1 VEYVD
6 IPPKS
11 RGKKARKILAV
22 LIVLILGTVGIY
34 ALIGPQFTSRLTDL
48 SDTRIEAGKQTE
60 KPTKLAKDSD
70 EDGLKDWEEIF
81 YKTDPQKSDT
91 DGDGTPDGEEIAKN
105 RDPLK
110 AGPGDKLAEPE
121 KIDSAGSE
129 AETAPA
135 AELLQEAAQKNV
147 NLTDYFVQKFL
158 GSGGLDG
165 LQTLLKPGADQKFS
179 DEFVSYIQKLSPY
192 EPFSEKSIPDS
203 EIIINNDSNDAA
215 IKNYF
220 NSVAGIYEKYVPS
233 LQDADEMEF
242 LANALE
248 EESRG
253 PLDAITPIIE
263 ARENIAGDLKK
274 LPAPRTI
281 ATFHKQELWYAR
293 KGTEQI
299 KLIQATDPKDA
310 VYALVVM
317 SARIKMRRE
326 ATEFHTVTIPE
337 WLKARGITFSE
348 DDKAVLLYP
357 LLIQQP
363 Q

>member
-1 VEYVD
+1 VD

-60 KPTKLAKDSD
+60 NQTKLAKDSD

-81 YKTDPQKSDT
+81 YKTDPQNPDT
-91 DGDGTPDGEEIAKN
+91 DGDGTLDGEEVAKN

-121 KIDSAGSE
+121 KIDSA
-129 AETAPA
+129 TAADAMPA

-165 LQTLLKPGADQKFS
+165 LQTLLEPGADQKFS
-179 DEFVSYIQKLSPY
+179 DEFITYIQKLSPY

-203 EIIINNDSNDAA
+203 GISINNDSNDAA

-233 LQDADEMEF
+233 LQGADEMEF

-248 EESRG
+248 EENREL
-253 PLDAITPIIE
+253 LDAITPIIE
-263 ARENIAGDLKK
+263 ARENIVGDLKK
-274 LPAPRTI
+274 LSAPRTI
-281 ATFHKQELWYAR
+281 ATLHKQELWYAH

-299 KLIQATDPKDA
+299 KLIQAADPKDA

-357 LLIQQP
+357 SLIQQP